1 MHKKFHITDK
11 VFMQLQDCGLQEMS
25 LSDAGKVVGVHNSV
39 IVRAAIRQN
48 LAAWLVDLFPTCR
61 IDVYG
66 PGRHREIRN
75 LTPDQIDVPLDID
88 WSSVYVRSAA
98 MVWRA

>member
-1 MHKKFHITDK
+1 MYKKFHITDK

-25 LSDAGKVVGVHNSV
+25 LSEAGKVVGVHNSV

-61 IDVYG
+61 IEVFG
-66 PGRHREIRN
+66 PGRHSEMRK
-75 LTPDQIDVPLDID
+75 LTPDQIGVPLQID
-88 WSSVYVRSAA
+88 WNNLYVRSAA
-98 MVWRA
+98 VPWRA